1 MFSFSLIFFLK
12 CWFTILSMNCKCK
25 FAVNFFTLIL
35 PEQRPKSES
44 QTTQVVMGKNHNLLI
59 FKILPYM
66 HPEWILYINKFQV
79 NLNKYISLK

>member
-1 MFSFSLIFFLK
+1 MFLL
-12 CWFTILSMNCKCK
+12 
-25 FAVNFFTLIL
+25 LIL

-44 QTTQVVMGKNHNLLI
+44 QTNHIVMGKNHNLLI

-79 NLNKYISLK
+79 NLDKYISLK